1 MSETLQQ
8 LQDQLAALDKALM
21 DPTSL
26 VSAGD
31 MTVRRDTTNLAKARE
46 ILLAKIDLASG
57 VTTRTRMSFTRIGMR
72 RF

>member
-8 LQDQLAALDKALM
+8 LQDQLAALDKALL

-31 MTVRRDTTNLAKARE
+31 MTIRRDTGNLAKARE
-46 ILLAKIDLASG
+46 ILLSKIDAASG
-57 VTTRTRMSFTRIGMR
+57 LSPLTRMSFTRIGMR